1 MATRSSI
8 SIRNEDGTYT
18 GIYAHWDGY
27 LSNNGRILEQ
37 HYTNEEK
44 IRQLMALGSLSSLRP
59 EIGERQDFN
68 QPTSKDWCLAY
79 GRDRGEDDVA
89 AITTHTVLD
98 LLRELGQEY
107 DYLWFDERWHVRF
120 HATGDRFVTLEEA
133 RKLEEVEG

>member
-1 MATRSSI
+1 MATRGSI

-18 GIYAHWDGY
+18 GIYCHWDNY
-27 LSNNGRILEQ
+27 LSHTGRILEQ
-37 HYTNEEK
+37 HYADETK

-79 GRDRGEDDVA
+79 GRDRGERDQE

-98 LLRELGQEY
+98 LLDRLGQEY
-107 DYLWFDERWHVRF
+107 DYLWFDGCWHVRCY
-120 HATGDRFVTLEEA
+120 ATDTRFVTLEEA
-133 RKLEEVEG
+133 RRLQAEEG